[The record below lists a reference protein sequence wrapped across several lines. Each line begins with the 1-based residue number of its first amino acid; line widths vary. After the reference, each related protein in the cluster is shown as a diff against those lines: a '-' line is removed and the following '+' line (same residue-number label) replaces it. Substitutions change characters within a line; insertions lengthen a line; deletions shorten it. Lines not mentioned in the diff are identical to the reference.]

1 MATGSLNQ
9 RPLPLRPAG
18 APVPRPTAGVL
29 PRPSVPGARPSQPM
43 PLSLEA

>member
-1 MATGSLNQ
+1 MVTGSPNQ

-18 APVPRPTAGVL
+18 APVPRPITGVL
-29 PRPSVPGARPSQPM
+29 PRPMVPGARPSLTM